1 MSNEVKVYLPKYVM
15 SYMNRLSQHMKY
27 FSKTSSCSTIKWEK
41 YGKEWE
47 GIVCEEVKI
56 LNFKVKIVN
65 ILISASIIQN
75 LKC

>member
-27 FSKTSSCSTIKWEK
+27 FSKTSSCSTIKWENMEK
-41 YGKEWE
+41 NEKELF
-47 GIVCEEVKI
+47 VKK
-56 LNFKVKIVN
+56 LKFVN

>member
-1 MSNEVKVYLPKYVM
+1 MSNEVKVCLPKYAM
-15 SYMNRLSQHMKY
+15 SYMNKLSQHLKY

-56 LNFKVKIVN
+56 CKYFNFSKHNTEFKMLKI
-65 ILISASIIQN
+65 Q
-75 LKC
+75 